1 MLVVMN
7 MEGREEGVEGVES
20 LALSLNSC
28 IFFFCIWLFF
38 FLGFFSLCSN

>member
-1 MLVVMN
+1 MVFVVMY

-28 IFFFCIWLFF
+28 IFFFCIWFL

>member
-28 IFFFCIWLFF
+28 IFFFCIWFF
-38 FLGFFSLCSN
+38 FFGFFLSMF